1 MKKVLVMVAL
11 FLGTTAMVN
20 AQDKTTQAAPA
31 KEVKHA
37 KKVVDVKKVEAEK
50 AAPSVKTEAKK
61 AVKK

>member
-1 MKKVLVMVAL
+1 MKKVLVMAAL

-20 AQDKTTQAAPA
+20 AQDKTAQATPA

-37 KKVVDVKKVEAEK
+37 KHAKKVEAEK
-50 AAPSVKTEAKK
+50 AATTVKTEAKK

>member
-31 KEVKHA
+31 KEIKHA
-37 KKVVDVKKVEAEK
+37 KHAKKVEAEK